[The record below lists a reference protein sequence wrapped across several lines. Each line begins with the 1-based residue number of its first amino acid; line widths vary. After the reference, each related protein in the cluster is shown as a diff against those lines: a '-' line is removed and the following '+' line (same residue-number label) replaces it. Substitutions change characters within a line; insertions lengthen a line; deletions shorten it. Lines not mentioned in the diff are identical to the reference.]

1 MPLNLDAVGTL
12 SDPAET
18 SWDSKD
24 AILYALGVGSGT
36 DEQAFV
42 TENSIDLD
50 QEVLPTMAVVIPAIG
65 GGMSNLGDF
74 NWAMLVHGE
83 QGVRLHSPSRSAG
96 PSPARPRSPAST
108 TRARAPSW

>member
-36 DEQAFV
+36 DE
-42 TENSIDLD
+42 
-50 QEVLPTMAVVIPAIG
+50 
-65 GGMSNLGDF
+65 
-74 NWAMLVHGE
+74 
-83 QGVRLHSPSRSAG
+83 
-96 PSPARPRSPAST
+96 
-108 TRARAPSW
+108 